1 MQEARG
7 LGRLGATNMKTTDAR
22 GQGADVSQDGEKTF
36 EQKVKE
42 HMELYRRAKT
52 DPSVKLPVI
61 NGIENMLKFNE
72 MTERSRAGRW

>member
-1 MQEARG
+1 MDTREERDETRRA
-7 LGRLGATNMKTTDAR
+7 LTD
-22 GQGADVSQDGEKTF
+22 DEF

-42 HMELYRRAKT
+42 HIELYRRAKT